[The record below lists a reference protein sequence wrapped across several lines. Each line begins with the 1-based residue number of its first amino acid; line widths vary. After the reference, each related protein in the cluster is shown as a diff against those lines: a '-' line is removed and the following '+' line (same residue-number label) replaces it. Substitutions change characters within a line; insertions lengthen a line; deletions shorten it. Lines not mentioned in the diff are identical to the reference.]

1 MYVSADTDHPD
12 PVSGAKIC
20 KACRR
25 YYCDRNAVDFPVGNC
40 PRGTL
45 WDPKN
50 RFLTAIP
57 GMLVPSFAWPFVDEM
72 TAKSDDKT
80 LVVSHITR
88 EIRKETDFLELFERF
103 GEVSSA
109 KLAPLDPEGTR
120 RGGFGFV
127 TFVNKEDAQKA
138 MDTLNASPLGRDN
151 RTLALDWASTLKKP
165 T

>member
-12 PVSGAKIC
+12 PVSGGKYC
-20 KACRR
+20 
-25 YYCDRNAVDFPVGNC
+25 CDRKAVDFPGGNF

-45 WDPKN
+45 WNPKY
-50 RFLTAIP
+50 RFLSAIP

-72 TAKSDDKT
+72 TAKSNDKT

-88 EIRKETDFLELFERF
+88 EIRKETDFLKLFEPF
-103 GEVSSA
+103 SEVSSV
-109 KLAPLDPEGTR
+109 KLAPLDPEGTCH
-120 RGGFGFV
+120 GGFGFV

-138 MDTLNASPLGRDN
+138 MDTLNVSGPRGRDN
-151 RTLALDWASTLKKP
+151 RTLALDWASILKKP

>member
-1 MYVSADTDHPD
+1 MYVSADTNHPD
-12 PVSGAKIC
+12 PVSGVKIC
-20 KACRR
+20 KACGR
-25 YYCDRNAVDFPVGNC
+25 YYCDRKAVDFP
-40 PRGTL
+40 RGTL
-45 WDPKN
+45 FNPKY

-103 GEVSSA
+103 GEVSSV
-109 KLAPLDPEGTR
+109 KLAPLDPEGTCH
-120 RGGFGFV
+120 GGFGFV